1 MELMN
6 CNRCGSAAIVDNWD
20 GCGRVGCKKCHDYVG
35 FSGKLR
41 VSKKEAI
48 KRWNR
53 KASMKLCNESVT
65 FYLFYTRENKTIYEI
80 EKTIYTIGSET
91 LILKQEDFMS
101 FEFAFPNNVKK
112 EELKR
117 LSDYLR
123 KHKEFVLTN
132 AHFHLG
138 SAFDPNILE
147 IEIRGVEE
155 C

>member
-6 CNRCGSAAIVDNWD
+6 CNKCGSAATIYEIT
-20 GCGRVGCKKCHDYVG
+20 GMGRVGCEKCHDYVG
-35 FSGKLR
+35 YSGKLR

-48 KRWNR
+48 KRWNK
-53 KASMKLCNESVT
+53 KASMKLCNERVT
-65 FYLFYTRENKTIYEI
+65 FYIFLTRENKTIYDI
-80 EKTIYTIGSET
+80 EKTIYMMGSET

-101 FEFAFPNNVKK
+101 FEFAFPNNIKK

-123 KHKEFVLTN
+123 KHKEFVLIN
-132 AHFHLG
+132 AQIHLG

-147 IEIRGVEE
+147 IEIQGVEE
-155 C
+155 